1 MPPAGRIG
9 ARASTGDR
17 GSSGPERAAFVLYP
31 ISCGFRQ
38 LQQYL
43 TARASS
49 DTGPMTQNL
58 TIVPANEAT
67 WNDLEA

>member
-17 GSSGPERAAFVLYP
+17 GSSGPERAAFAVYA
-31 ISCGFRQ
+31 ISCGFR